1 MFINLKNIKNF
12 SIFISIYFLLNLLTS
27 ITLSFAIFS
36 IFQGLIFLLSIF
48 IISFF
53 LILKNN
59 TLKYEKIFFCL
70 IIFLSLFFWSFFF
83 DPALNANDDFTAYLH
98 FYEKTALEGTLS
110 VDPLSSRRMY
120 TLGGLFPFQG
130 SLSSFKLSYLSLI
143 EPTLG
148 ILLTSVAIISFNKHF
163 LTKTL
168 CIILL
173 MLSPLLG
180 SKVLANTIGVYILV
194 FFSYTILNFYSLFL
208 KKNSRFKEL
217 SLILIIIST
226 SLSLA
231 IKPIPFIFNSIIIF
245 FLIINVIMLKKI
257 NFKFFYYILIG
268 LFLSVLYLYPFLK
281 ASYESSGTLIYP
293 ILGDG
298 WRNSDGPQVF
308 NLYLNILNF
317 KSFAYYII
325 QPFKDFFFV
334 CTITMMILLIKNRD
348 FFLKFSIFISYII
361 FYLTIVFTV
370 GDDLTLMKRYS
381 FPISFSIIL
390 FLLNFS
396 LKNIYF
402 FSNKRFISYM
412 MFIVLFFILIFAWFL
427 KGEQVNTNRNK
438 VINFFNKV
446 DFTRDLE
453 KINFLKEDDSKILT
467 TGQLSIFLL
476 KNNFENLIIFDVP
489 FQMLP
494 WRKKLNM
501 ITEDDDLS
509 EKSLSENFYRYLEN
523 NKIKYIIVDNIVDN
537 IINQSNSLFNNFL
550 IDRTDAII
558 FKTFTLYKIK

>member
-1 MFINLKNIKNF
+1 MYIDLKNIKNF

-59 TLKYEKIFFCL
+59 TLKYEKFFFCL
-70 IIFLSLFFWSFFF
+70 IIFLALFFWSFFF
-83 DPALNANDDFTAYLH
+83 DPALNANDDFGAYLH

-180 SKVLANTIGVYILV
+180 SKVLANTIGVFILV

-208 KKNSRFKEL
+208 KNNSRFKEL
-217 SLILIIIST
+217 LLVLIIIST

-298 WRNSDGPQVF
+298 WRDSQGPQVF
-308 NLYLNILNF
+308 NLYSNILNF

-334 CTITMMILLIKNRD
+334 CTITMMILLIKKRD

-412 MFIVLFFILIFAWFL
+412 MFTVLFFILIFAWFL

-453 KINFLKEDDSKILT
+453 KINFLKEGESKILT
-467 TGQLSIFLL
+467 TGKLSIFLL

-494 WRKKLNM
+494 WRKKLNI
-501 ITEDDDLS
+501 ITEDDTLS
-509 EKSLSENFYRYLEN
+509 KKSLSENFYRYLEN

-537 IINQSNSLFNNFL
+537 NVNQSNSLFNIFL
-550 IDRTDAII
+550 IDKTDAII